1 MPPPLRGVADMK
13 IEVDAHDLNRMI
25 LLLDAAEDALNTAA
39 VAEKKRE
46 QGKPLR
52 QVTAQQRAAVTR
64 ELVWEMY
71 AKYDVDLT

>member
-13 IEVDAHDLNRMI
+13 IEVDAHDLHRMI

-39 VAEKKRE
+39 AAEKKRE

-64 ELVWEMY
+64 QEVAAMP

>member
-1 MPPPLRGVADMK
+1 MK
-13 IEVDAHDLNRMI
+13 MEVDVQDLHRMI
-25 LLLDAAEDALNTAA
+25 LLLDAARDALERAA

-46 QGKPLR
+46 QGKPMR

-64 ELVWEMY
+64 QEVAAMS

>member
-1 MPPPLRGVADMK
+1 MTMK
-13 IEVDAHDLNRMI
+13 IEVDAHDLHRMI

-39 VAEKKRE
+39 VAEKRRE
-46 QGKPLR
+46 QGKPMR

-64 ELVWEMY
+64 QEVAAMS